1 MNNRLPCSK
10 VNSYIHFIIL
20 LPTAKSNYDPQG
32 AGSRT
37 ILKKRLASIK
47 TVMTARRFAAAQI
60 AGIRGLWA
68 AFACNL
74 QDTCMGGSQEL
85 VNRLVGTEILSNVR
99 GRGCPYL
106 GKERLPRAG
115 MK

>member
-1 MNNRLPCSK
+1 
-10 VNSYIHFIIL
+10 
-20 LPTAKSNYDPQG
+20 
-32 AGSRT
+32 
-37 ILKKRLASIK
+37 
-47 TVMTARRFAAAQI
+47 
-60 AGIRGLWA
+60 
-68 AFACNL
+68 
-74 QDTCMGGSQEL
+74 MGGSQEL